1 MSEQDE
7 RIWAQCY
14 KDVCQ
19 SVFYGIAQNR
29 TGRIGIFAKPK
40 GSFRAK
46 HSQTK
51 LAGQVLQQRTSQQS
65 HEDHGNSFIKNER
78 K

>member
-7 RIWAQCY
+7 RIWTRRY

-19 SVFYGIAQNR
+19 SLVYRIAQNR
-29 TGRIGIFAKPK
+29 TGGSGSWQELK

-46 HSQTK
+46 HNQTK
-51 LAGQVLQQRTSQQS
+51 LAGQVLQQRSSQQV
-65 HEDHGNSFIKNER
+65 HGDHGNNFIKNER
-78 K
+78 E